1 MFKYIVLSG
10 VYRFFCGAIIL
21 AINWNLA
28 TRDEDSFF
36 SLAIAVLI
44 SFIPAMFVPILFK
57 KLFNKYQGPF
67 LTSLA
72 LIGVVVS
79 SVLLSVFYASNTIL
93 VIINFLIWIFFFV
106 METTWETWFAGLSK
120 SYNKQDVSKY
130 SSISMTINQV
140 ALMSGP
146 LAAPFLIDNLSYEV
160 FFYLMAFTF
169 FIISIF
175 SFLQRVPVIEGNVTK
190 KETHAPKKLNLYL
203 FFSLALIW
211 PILGSINFMLPVYVT
226 INRGEMINVGILD
239 ASISIGMALIGI
251 VFSSLKVATLR
262 VRILMT
268 FIPIT
273 VGFVVWFISG
283 YSIIFNSIAILLLG
297 FGFGGL
303 RIMIRYLLARNY
315 STEEVATL
323 VSRANALSLPI
334 LGIVLSI
341 IMFAIEYTWIA
352 PFFLTIIMSLLFV
365 ISLRYEITDDKNH
378 KNTEYLL
385 G

>member
-1 MFKYIVLSG
+1 MFKYILLSG

-28 TRDEDSFF
+28 TSDNDNFF

-44 SFIPAMFVPILFK
+44 SFIPAMFVPVLFS
-57 KLFNKYQGPF
+57 KLFNKYHGPF

-79 SVLLSVFYASNTIL
+79 SALLSALYTSNTML
-93 VIINFLIWIFFFV
+93 VVINFLIWIFFFV

-146 LAAPFLIDNLSYEV
+146 IAAPIIIDNFSYEA
-160 FFYLMAFTF
+160 FFYLMAVTF
-169 FIISIF
+169 FAISLF
-175 SFLQRVPVIEGNVTK
+175 SFFQKVPKVETSISREEVRTSK
-190 KETHAPKKLNLYL
+190 KTNLYL

-211 PILGSINFMLPVYVT
+211 PILGSVNFMLPVYVT
-226 INRGEMINVGILD
+226 VNRGEMINVGILD

-251 VFSSLKVATLR
+251 VFSLLKVTTLR
-262 VRILMT
+262 IRVMMAFSSI
-268 FIPIT
+268 IA
-273 VGFVVWFISG
+273 GFVIWWISG
-283 YSIIFNSIAILLLG
+283 YSIIFNSVAILLLG
-297 FGFGGL
+297 FGFGSL

-334 LGIVLSI
+334 LGIILSV
-341 IMFAIEYTWIA
+341 IMFSIEYTWIA
-352 PFFLTIIMSLLFV
+352 PFFLTIIMSILLA
-365 ISLRYEITDDKNH
+365 ISLRHEKTDDKDN
-378 KNTEYLL
+378 KSQESLL
-385 G
+385 A

>member
-1 MFKYIVLSG
+1 MFKYILLSG

-28 TRDEDSFF
+28 TRDEESFF

-72 LIGVVVS
+72 LIGVVIS

-93 VIINFLIWIFFFV
+93 VAINFLIWIFFFV

-120 SYNKQDVSKY
+120 SYNKQEVSKY

-146 LAAPFLIDNLSYEV
+146 LAAPLLIDNISYEV

-175 SFLQRVPVIEGNVTK
+175 SFLQRVPVIEENVTK
-190 KETHAPKKLNLYL
+190 EDTRAPKKLNLYL

-226 INRGEMINVGILD
+226 INSGEMINVGILD

-262 VRILMT
+262 VRVFMT

-273 VGFVVWFISG
+273 VGFVVWFSSG

-303 RIMIRYLLARNY
+303 RIIIRYLLARNY

-334 LGIVLSI
+334 LGIVLTI

-352 PFFLTIIMSLLFV
+352 PFILTITMSLLLV
-365 ISLRYEITDDKNH
+365 ISLRFEKTDNQNNNSK
-378 KNTEYLL
+378 EYLL